1 MCMIIKCRDYVN
13 NTVVIETTT
22 QVSREVEKEKNT
34 EPIEYNNDDEPENNR
49 LNLTFL
55 SCSFSYE

>member
-22 QVSREVEKEKNT
+22 QVSREVEKET
-34 EPIEYNNDDEPENNR
+34 ESIENNNDDEPENNR

>member
-1 MCMIIKCRDYVN
+1 MIIKCRDYVN

-22 QVSREVEKEKNT
+22 QVSREVEKQDRET
-34 EPIEYNNDDEPENNR
+34 EPIENNNDDEPENNR